1 MALANHRTWL
11 LGHAEKLFSFFERR
25 LINPLGGFYEL
36 DEEGRPTAPGYDA
49 ADKPAGTFSQPQGS
63 FALTPPL
70 ISWVGQARTSSL
82 ITELVF
88 CGVATATPTTLGTI
102 GESAMTGHWIPS
114 SRPTVTPSSCW
125 PRQVPRV
132 AGHPGADRLPTDIS
146 TIIRERFWEEQYGA
160 VAEEFT
166 HEWGVRSNKRFN
178 GSTCRNELRS

>member
-1 MALANHRTWL
+1 MALANHRAWL
-11 LGHAEKLFSFFERR
+11 LGHAQKLFSFFERR

-88 CGVATATPTTLGTI
+88 CGVATATPTTLGKGDPI
-102 GESAMTGHWIPS
+102 YEQWYRRIWNLIAARFIDRNKGSGEHRSMRCARMQGHFSEKLTSATLCKLVS
-114 SRPTVTPSSCW
+114 
-125 PRQVPRV
+125 
-132 AGHPGADRLPTDIS
+132 L
-146 TIIRERFWEEQYGA
+146 
-160 VAEEFT
+160 
-166 HEWGVRSNKRFN
+166 
-178 GSTCRNELRS
+178 

>member
-11 LGHAEKLFSFFERR
+11 LGQAEKLFPFFERR

-88 CGVATATPTTLGTI
+88 LW
-102 GESAMTGHWIPS
+102 SGHRDS
-114 SRPTVTPSSCW
+114 DY
-125 PRQVPRV
+125 
-132 AGHPGADRLPTDIS
+132 AG
-146 TIIRERFWEEQYGA
+146 YY
-160 VAEEFT
+160 
-166 HEWGVRSNKRFN
+166 WGVGYDGPLDPIKQAYGHAFVLLAASSAKGRRAPGCRST
-178 GSTCRNELRS
+178 SY

>member
-25 LINPLGGFYEL
+25 LINPLGSFYEL

-49 ADKPAGTFSQPQGS
+49 ADKPAGTISQPQGS

-125 PRQVPRV
+125 PRQVPRSQ
-132 AGHPGADRLPTDIS
+132 GARVPIDFLLIFQRSYASGSGKSNTGLLRRNSPTS
-146 TIIRERFWEEQYGA
+146 G
-160 VAEEFT
+160 
-166 HEWGVRSNKRFN
+166 GVL
-178 GSTCRNELRS
+178 TCH